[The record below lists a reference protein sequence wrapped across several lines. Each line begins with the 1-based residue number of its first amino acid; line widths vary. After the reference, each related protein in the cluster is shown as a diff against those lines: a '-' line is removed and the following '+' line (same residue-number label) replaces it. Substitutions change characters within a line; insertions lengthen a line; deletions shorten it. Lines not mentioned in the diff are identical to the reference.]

1 MEGQNVGSL
10 PGSLPG
16 SLLGPLLGS
25 PLGPL
30 LGPLLGSPLGPLP
43 EAPGRRRGLAQR
55 GHYRGPFDPT
65 LLAGSGRR

>member
-16 SLLGPLLGS
+16 SLLGPLPGS

-30 LGPLLGSPLGPLP
+30 LGSLPGALLSSLP
-43 EAPGRRRGLAQR
+43 EALGGRRGLAQR

-65 LLAGSGRR
+65 LLSGSGQR